1 MSRLWKMA
9 HGCFEIGGAFKY
21 LSRVLELMCFIIN
34 GNAILI
40 KANIGKGTIFHHHG
54 VGCVVHD
61 NAIIGDNCHIFQNV
75 TLGSRWT
82 NGVLDGGAPIVGNNV
97 LIGAGAVILGDIKI
111 GDNSN
116 IGANAVV
123 LEDVPEGCIAVGV
136 PARII
141 RKKEEGEC

>member
-1 MSRLWKMA
+1 M
-9 HGCFEIGGAFKY
+9 E
-21 LSRVLELMCFIIN
+21 
-34 GNAILI
+34 
-40 KANIGKGTIFHHHG
+40 
-54 VGCVVHD
+54 
-61 NAIIGDNCHIFQNV
+61 
-75 TLGSRWT
+75 
-82 NGVLDGGAPIVGNNV
+82 NNV